1 MTDGSLLQLIFGW
14 ADIVE
19 RAHKAKQLPPEERE
33 KVVRFGVGAVIGA
46 FFTAAF
52 ACALLLFKVGF
63 EGHFIAGLFAAIG
76 AVLLGIIGTL
86 ICLVTTLIYLF
97 CQLSVNKSKGTW
109 VTLAFTLLGL
119 TLAVGIPLVFFL
131 I

>member
-1 MTDGSLLQLIFGW
+1 MTDGSFLQLIFGW

-19 RAHKAKQLPPEERE
+19 RAHKAKQLPDEQRQ
-33 KVVRFGVGAVIGA
+33 KVVRFGVGSVIGA
-46 FFTAAF
+46 FVTAAF
-52 ACALLLFKVGF
+52 ASALLLFKVGF

-86 ICLVTTLIYLF
+86 LCLVTTIIYLA
-97 CQLSVNKSKGTW
+97 CQFSVNKSKGTW
-109 VTLAFTLLGL
+109 ITFAFTLLGL
-119 TLAVGIPLVFFL
+119 LLAIVIPLVFFL

>member
-1 MTDGSLLQLIFGW
+1 MRDGSFWQLIFGW

-19 RAHKAKQLPPEERE
+19 RAHKAKQLPPEERN

-63 EGHFIAGLFAAIG
+63 EGHFIAGLFAVIG
-76 AVLLGIIGTL
+76 AVILGGFGTL
-86 ICLVTTLIYLF
+86 ISLVTTIIYMS
-97 CQLSVNKSKGTW
+97 CQLSVNKSTGTW

-119 TLAVGIPLVFFL
+119 LLAIGIPTVFFL
-131 I
+131 L